1 MGTRHFQWGD
11 VSRCSARRRL
21 QTFADRLTCGLL
33 TRCHSSVNPS
43 RSIRASTVAVLLI
56 HVVRRHSCCFPVC
69 RYATA
74 ISSCRPQF
82 RLNLYTVKMT
92 VLISSQWI
100 KTKSLECCSL
110 PMPMPGKRHR
120 KIYARRG
127 ARSRIKHMLVI
138 KLSQMHV
145 TPLCDC
151 TVLARST
158 RIRREASA
166 LHAVIRKKLRF

>member
-1 MGTRHFQWGD
+1 
-11 VSRCSARRRL
+11 
-21 QTFADRLTCGLL
+21 
-33 TRCHSSVNPS
+33 
-43 RSIRASTVAVLLI
+43 
-56 HVVRRHSCCFPVC
+56 
-69 RYATA
+69 
-74 ISSCRPQF
+74 
-82 RLNLYTVKMT
+82 MT